1 MTTKK
6 IHSSTLSGEL
16 DPIFGEKGLAFLH
29 SPNPDFPNWS
39 SRVVAVGPDDMIYIA
54 GVLYDDFNGMLYALT
69 RLNEA
74 GSVDTSFG
82 KQGFFYDFFYGSAS
96 SSFYAEQI
104 AFVNGRVLLTGTLFY
119 RVGGVDAREKA
130 AVRFLPNGTIDE
142 EFGEKGKIII
152 PVPKTTADLHAVSAY
167 NEKCLE
173 IEKARCVSSDSL
185 NKLAPYAREASPIT
199 DDRIILLHYSGTFAS
214 IDAWIICLTSSGE
227 LDVSFN
233 ESGFVR
239 VRHDMFNF
247 LQLSSLIVDDAGNY
261 ISAGHV
267 KTGYFNPPE
276 AVVLVKHS
284 KDGKLDKSFQRDG
297 FLVMEDEDPLYYR
310 EVANIVKQ
318 PNNRILCTGS
328 RHSRHDTAISGF
340 LMSLE
345 ADGSNNIQFN
355 GGKPV
360 FMNINSSSTYL
371 YTADFLPDGSF
382 LTTGLLERYRKESHY
397 SISRFFYNGVHDK
410 DYNNGVGWLD
420 YKEAVNIGLYSSAI
434 KDNKAFFA
442 VEFKEETVVIRAVA
456 KGLMP

>member
-16 DPIFGEKGLAFLH
+16 DPIFGEKGLAFLR

-54 GVLYDDFNGMLYALT
+54 GVLYDDFNGMLFALT

-214 IDAWIICLTSSGE
+214 IDAWII
-227 LDVSFN
+227 
-233 ESGFVR
+233 
-239 VRHDMFNF
+239 
-247 LQLSSLIVDDAGNY
+247 A
-261 ISAGHV
+261 
-267 KTGYFNPPE
+267 
-276 AVVLVKHS
+276 
-284 KDGKLDKSFQRDG
+284 
-297 FLVMEDEDPLYYR
+297 
-310 EVANIVKQ
+310 
-318 PNNRILCTGS
+318 
-328 RHSRHDTAISGF
+328 
-340 LMSLE
+340 
-345 ADGSNNIQFN
+345 
-355 GGKPV
+355 
-360 FMNINSSSTYL
+360 
-371 YTADFLPDGSF
+371 
-382 LTTGLLERYRKESHY
+382 
-397 SISRFFYNGVHDK
+397 
-410 DYNNGVGWLD
+410 
-420 YKEAVNIGLYSSAI
+420 
-434 KDNKAFFA
+434 
-442 VEFKEETVVIRAVA
+442 
-456 KGLMP
+456 